1 LDTKTRFLVNR
12 VFDLLE
18 LTTQK
23 ASKPMSHRMDLI
35 LLHAPSVYDFRRQ
48 SILYGP
54 VSDLVPST
62 PVFEMYP
69 IGFTTMAEYL
79 ERHDFRVRILNLA
92 VRMLNESRFDPEPL
106 IAALNPAAFGIDLH
120 WLPHAH
126 GALAIAEMVKRHHP
140 NTPIIFGGF
149 SATYYHEELIRYP
162 FVDYVIRGDSA
173 EEPLRQLMAC
183 LVGQASAPPLRS
195 IPNLT
200 WRAKDGTI
208 HVNPHSYR
216 PDNLDHVML
225 DYRYVVRAAARD
237 LDIGS
242 YMPFK
247 DWLDYPILAA
257 LSCRGCTQ
265 SCVICGGS
273 AAAFREMH
281 GRTKPAFR
289 RPEMLAQDVRRA
301 ATLSSGPVF
310 ILGDLRQAGPGY
322 AQRFFS
328 AMRGFTGPVI
338 AELFSPA
345 SRDFLKQMADALPNF
360 TLEVSLESHDPEV
373 REAFG
378 KHYGNA
384 PIERTIADA
393 LDVGANRVDVFF
405 MAGLPKQTAESVAGT
420 IDYCEALLRQYG
432 RGGRLIPFI
441 SPLAPFL
448 DPGSRGFEN
457 PDEHGYKLFAHTL
470 EEHRRRL
477 GAPSWKY
484 VLNYETRWMTRDQL
498 VDATYAA
505 GKRLNRIKAEYGLVP
520 AAQARATELRID
532 RATELIAE
540 IDRLIASATPE
551 QLHLEMGR
559 LKAEIDQV
567 NMSTVCDKRELNVEF
582 SGPKLRYDQVARMLI
597 EDVVHGVGRRL
608 GMPRPPFKV
617 QPAD

>member
-1 LDTKTRFLVNR
+1 
-12 VFDLLE
+12 
-18 LTTQK
+18 
-23 ASKPMSHRMDLI
+23 MSHRADLI
-35 LLHAPSVYDFRRQ
+35 LLHAPSVYDFRRH

-79 ERHDFRVRILNLA
+79 ERHEFRVRILNLA
-92 VRMLNESRFDPEPL
+92 VRMLNDEKFDPEAL
-106 IAALNPAAFGIDLH
+106 IPALDPVAFGIDLH

-126 GALAIAEMVKRHHP
+126 GALAVAEMVKRHHP
-140 NTPIIFGGF
+140 DTPIIFGGF

-162 FVDYVIRGDSA
+162 FVDFVIRGDSA

-183 LVGQASAPPLRS
+183 LKGMRGAPALAE

-200 WRAKDGTI
+200 WRDRSGEI

-225 DYRYVVRAAARD
+225 DYRYVVRAVARD
-237 LDIGS
+237 LDLHS
-242 YMPFK
+242 YVPFK

-289 RPEMLAQDVRRA
+289 NPEMLAEDVRRSGA
-301 ATLSSGPVF
+301 MSGGPVF
-310 ILGDLRQAGPGY
+310 ILGDLRQAGQGY
-322 AQRFFS
+322 AQRFFA
-328 AMRGFTGPVI
+328 AMRGYTGPVI

-345 SRDFLKQMADALPNF
+345 SREFLQQMADALPNF
-360 TLEVSLESHDPEV
+360 TLEVSLESHDPVV
-373 REAFG
+373 RRAFG
-378 KHYGNA
+378 KHYDNE

-393 LDVGANRVDVFF
+393 LDVGAKRLDVFF
-405 MAGLPKQTAESVAGT
+405 MAGLPQQTAASVLGT
-420 IDYCEALLRQYG
+420 IDYCEDLLRRFG
-432 RGGRLIPFI
+432 RDGRLIPFI

-457 PDEHGYKLFAHTL
+457 PDEHGYRLFARTL
-470 EEHRRRL
+470 EDHRRRL

-484 VLNYETRWMTRDQL
+484 VLNYETNWMTRDQL

-505 GKRLNRIKAEYGLVP
+505 GRRLNRIKADYGLVSM
-520 AAQARATELRID
+520 AQAQATEVRID
-532 RATELIAE
+532 RAVEISAE
-540 IDRLIASATPE
+540 IDQLMASATPE
-551 QLHLEMGR
+551 QFRIGMGR
-559 LKAEIDQV
+559 LKTEIDQV

-582 SGPKLRYDQVARMLI
+582 SGPKLRYGEVARMLV
-597 EDVVHGVGRRL
+597 EDTLRTLGRRL
-608 GMPRPPFKV
+608 T
-617 QPAD
+617 PARFRVSDSGL

>member
-1 LDTKTRFLVNR
+1 MWHRADLV
-12 VFDLLE
+12 F
-18 LTTQK
+18 
-23 ASKPMSHRMDLI
+23 
-35 LLHAPSVYDFRRQ
+35 LHAPSVYDFRRH

-79 ERHDFRVRILNLA
+79 ERHGCSVRILNLA
-92 VRMLNESRFDPEPL
+92 VRMLNDEDFNPETL
-106 IAALNPAAFGIDLH
+106 VAALNPAAFGIDLH

-126 GALAIAEMVKRHHP
+126 GALAVAEMVKRLHP

-162 FVDYVIRGDSA
+162 FVDYVVRGDSA
-173 EEPLRQLMAC
+173 EEPLRQLMAY
-183 LVGQASAPPLRS
+183 LRGTRGAPPVQS

-200 WRAKDGTI
+200 WKDRAGMV

-216 PDNLDHVML
+216 PENLDHVML
-225 DYRYVVRAAARD
+225 DYRYVIRAAARD
-237 LDIGS
+237 LDLSS
-242 YMPFK
+242 YVPFK
-247 DWLDYPILAA
+247 GWLDYPILAA

-281 GRTKPAFR
+281 GRTTPAFR
-289 RPEMLAQDVRRA
+289 KPEMLAADVRTSA
-301 ATLSSGPVF
+301 AVSRGPVF
-310 ILGDLRQAGPGY
+310 ILGDVRQAGREY
-322 AQRFFS
+322 AQRFFH
-328 AMRGFTGPVI
+328 AIHGFTGPVI
-338 AELFSPA
+338 VELFSPA
-345 SRDFLKQMADALPNF
+345 SREFLQQLADALPNF

-373 REAFG
+373 RHAFG
-378 KHYGNA
+378 KHYDNP

-393 LDVGANRVDVFF
+393 LEIGAKRVDVFF
-405 MAGLPKQTAESVAGT
+405 MAGLPRQTAESVLGT
-420 IDYCEALLRQYG
+420 IDYCADLLHRFG
-432 RGGRLIPFI
+432 RDGRLIPFI

-457 PDEHGYKLFAHTL
+457 PDEHGYRLFARTL

-520 AAQARATELRID
+520 SKQAEATEVRID
-532 RATELIAE
+532 RAVALSAE
-540 IDRLIASATPE
+540 VDRLVATATPE
-551 QLHLEMGR
+551 LFRAEMTH

-582 SGPKLRYDQVARMLI
+582 SGPKLRYGEVARMLAA
-597 EDVVHGVGRRL
+597 DTLQALGRWL
-608 GMPRPPFKV
+608 RPQKPEIDA
-617 QPAD
+617 QSAD

>member
-1 LDTKTRFLVNR
+1 
-12 VFDLLE
+12 
-18 LTTQK
+18 
-23 ASKPMSHRMDLI
+23 MSHRADLI
-35 LLHAPSVYDFRRQ
+35 LLHAPSVYDFRRH

-79 ERHDFRVRILNLA
+79 ERHEFRVRILNLA
-92 VRMLNESRFDPEPL
+92 VRMLNDEKFDPEAL
-106 IAALNPAAFGIDLH
+106 IPALDPVAFGIDLH

-126 GALAIAEMVKRHHP
+126 GALAVAEMVKRHHP
-140 NTPIIFGGF
+140 DTPIIFGGF

-162 FVDYVIRGDSA
+162 FVDFVIRGDSA

-183 LVGQASAPPLRS
+183 LKGMRGAPALAE

-200 WRAKDGTI
+200 WRDRSGEI

-225 DYRYVVRAAARD
+225 DYRYVVRAVARD
-237 LDIGS
+237 LDLHS
-242 YMPFK
+242 YVPFK

-289 RPEMLAQDVRRA
+289 NPEMLAEDVRRSGA
-301 ATLSSGPVF
+301 MSGGPVF
-310 ILGDLRQAGPGY
+310 ILGDLRQAGQGY
-322 AQRFFS
+322 AQRFFA
-328 AMRGFTGPVI
+328 AMRGYTGPVI

-345 SRDFLKQMADALPNF
+345 SREFLQQMADALPNF
-360 TLEVSLESHDPEV
+360 TLEVSLESHDPVV
-373 REAFG
+373 RHAFG
-378 KHYGNA
+378 KHYDNE

-393 LDVGANRVDVFF
+393 LDVGAKRLDVFF
-405 MAGLPKQTAESVAGT
+405 MAGLPQQTAASVLGT
-420 IDYCEALLRQYG
+420 IDYCEDLLRRFG
-432 RGGRLIPFI
+432 RDGRLIPFI

-457 PDEHGYKLFAHTL
+457 PDEHGYRLFARTL

-484 VLNYETRWMTRDQL
+484 VLNYETNWMTRDQL

-505 GKRLNRIKAEYGLVP
+505 GRRLNRIKADYGLVSM
-520 AAQARATELRID
+520 AQAQATEVRID
-532 RATELIAE
+532 RAVEISAE
-540 IDRLIASATPE
+540 IDQLMASATPE
-551 QLHLEMGR
+551 QFRIGMSR
-559 LKAEIDQV
+559 LKTEIDQV

-582 SGPKLRYDQVARMLI
+582 SGPKLRYGEVARMLV
-597 EDVVHGVGRRL
+597 EDTLRTLGRRL
-608 GMPRPPFKV
+608 T
-617 QPAD
+617 PARFRVSDSGL